1 MLLFDLDGTLTDPR
15 AGMVRCMRHALDT
28 LGSPCPSDDVLASFI
43 GPPIRGTFGTL
54 LATSDRE
61 LIERATSLY
70 REQYGVSGLFENRV
84 YDGVAEMLDRV
95 GPMAAATFVATLKPK
110 PYADRIVQ
118 RLGLDRYFAG
128 VYGTALEER
137 FGEKVALLAHL
148 LETER
153 LSAANAAM
161 IGDRVRR
168 EKR

>member
-110 PYADRIVQ
+110 PYADPSCSVSVWTDTSR
-118 RLGLDRYFAG
+118 
-128 VYGTALEER
+128 EC
-137 FGEKVALLAHL
+137 
-148 LETER
+148 TER
-153 LSAANAAM
+153 RSKNGSA
-161 IGDRVRR
+161 RR
-168 EKR
+168 WRCSPICSRRNGSRRRTPP